1 MRELAVVDA
10 APGSQASVAAG
21 AAAARVLRAEAAV
34 KFGLRNAAAL
44 EQGWGTGPP
53 ERGSR

>member
-53 ERGSR
+53 KRGSR